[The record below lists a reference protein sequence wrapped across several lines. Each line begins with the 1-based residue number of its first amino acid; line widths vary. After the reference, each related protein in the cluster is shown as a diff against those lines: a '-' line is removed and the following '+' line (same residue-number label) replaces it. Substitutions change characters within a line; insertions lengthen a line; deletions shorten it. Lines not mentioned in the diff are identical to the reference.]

1 MPCVVFIG
9 FLYTPTLST
18 TTVTSSWYLIW
29 HFKLYP
35 STSTLIR
42 PSGQSQGIQ
51 CLQLAFFSS
60 AANLHS
66 SLMTGDQSSYE
77 GEPPSQGFSS
87 SYDSE
92 DWFNWNSTVYQWGA
106 GRLTLYR
113 QLIEFNSAGIL
124 HVTAARPSGN
134 GKPDKG
140 RLVIQAAVA
149 GRPFL
154 LVPSTWNLT
163 VRSTYLRA
171 LTRPY

>member
-18 TTVTSSWYLIW
+18 TTITSSWYLIW

-60 AANLHS
+60 AANLHF

-77 GEPPSQGFSS
+77 GEPPSQRFSS

-106 GRLTLYR
+106 GRLTLYQHLTASWSNLIR
-113 QLIEFNSAGIL
+113 QAFYMSPLPGPPETES
-124 HVTAARPSGN
+124 R
-134 GKPDKG
+134 
-140 RLVIQAAVA
+140 
-149 GRPFL
+149 
-154 LVPSTWNLT
+154 
-163 VRSTYLRA
+163 
-171 LTRPY
+171 TRVG